1 MITAVFKNLKKEGIN
16 MSADNAIFI
25 MPWGD
30 EWFVWHGSLSADYYE
45 PASFEHGFLTKKEAS
60 KFAHGLHDEI
70 GYVEGGIIHV
80 NKGAQERALMSEIF
94 YLTERLERLR
104 LTGKQYP
111 NL

>member
-1 MITAVFKNLKKEGIN
+1 

-25 MPWGD
+25 QEWAD
-30 EWFVWHGSLSADYYE
+30 EWFVWRGSLSADYYE

-60 KFAHGLHDEI
+60 EFAHGLHDEI

-80 NKGAQERALMSEIF
+80 NKDAQESALIAHISS
-94 YLTERLERLR
+94 LTKRLERLR

>member
-1 MITAVFKNLKKEGIN
+1 MIIAVFKNLKKEEVNI
-16 MSADNAIFI
+16 SADNAIFI

-60 KFAHGLHDEI
+60 EFAHGLHDEI
-70 GYVEGGIIHV
+70 GYVEGGIICV
-80 NKGAQERALMSEIF
+80 GREEQERALLSHISS
-94 YLTERLERLR
+94 LTERLENLR